1 MLIIIFRQFLKQY
14 CIIFSPFNTSVRA
27 DEYSVRWKAGLL
39 VCPQSVPINRVSEF
53 YNVYIIAGGKT
64 HSFGKDWFLAHNQF
78 PLNLN
83 DFWSYTDADKILSNV
98 QNINQMFILNI
109 SFQVKMRSVKRSS
122 LEQVSEY

>member
-1 MLIIIFRQFLKQY
+1 M
-14 CIIFSPFNTSVRA
+14 
-27 DEYSVRWKAGLL
+27 
-39 VCPQSVPINRVSEF
+39 
-53 YNVYIIAGGKT
+53 
-64 HSFGKDWFLAHNQF
+64 HNQF

-98 QNINQMFILNI
+98 QNINQMFILNN

>member
-1 MLIIIFRQFLKQY
+1 M
-14 CIIFSPFNTSVRA
+14 
-27 DEYSVRWKAGLL
+27 
-39 VCPQSVPINRVSEF
+39 VCPQSVPINSVSEF

>member
-1 MLIIIFRQFLKQY
+1 M
-14 CIIFSPFNTSVRA
+14 
-27 DEYSVRWKAGLL
+27 E
-39 VCPQSVPINRVSEF
+39 
-53 YNVYIIAGGKT
+53 T
-64 HSFGKDWFLAHNQF
+64 HSFGKDRFLAHNQF

-98 QNINQMFILNI
+98 QNINQMFILNN